1 LVLVAS
7 GAARRVRTGGE
18 LTRFHAVGPWAWLG
32 FVVSLAAGLD
42 VRRDLIGAWLR
53 PQQGVSAERPLASI
67 NEGDE
72 KMMVLGADLHKRS
85 HTVAAVEAATGELF
99 GEKTI
104 QVGARGFASV
114 LEWARARSSERVWA
128 LEDCR
133 HVSGSFERF
142 LIARGERVVR
152 VAPRL
157 MADSRRALR
166 TRGKSDQIDALAVAR
181 AALRERI
188 ETLPAAQLAG
198 VELDL
203 RLLVDHRERLVPQRT
218 ALANDVRWN
227 IHDLWPELTIPS
239 RSLASAK
246 WIGKLSR
253 RLARAQHS
261 ARVRIARDELRR
273 IADLTRAICALQ
285 QEIAALIAQAAPQL
299 LDEPGCGPL
308 TAAKLVGEIA
318 GADRFSSD
326 AKLARAAGLAPIPVS
341 SGRTHRH
348 HLDRGGNRQIN
359 AAIHRIALT
368 RSRIHPETIAFIA
381 RKTAEGQTRR
391 DAIRALKRHLARRI
405 WHLLRTPP
413 AVQTNPDHVNSLT

>member
-1 LVLVAS
+1 
-7 GAARRVRTGGE
+7 
-18 LTRFHAVGPWAWLG
+18 
-32 FVVSLAAGLD
+32 
-42 VRRDLIGAWLR
+42 
-53 PQQGVSAERPLASI
+53 
-67 NEGDE
+67 
-72 KMMVLGADLHKRS
+72 MMVLGADLHKSS
-85 HTVAAVEAATGELF
+85 HTVAAVEGPTGELL
-99 GEKTI
+99 GSKTI
-104 QVGARGFASV
+104 QVGARGFAVV
-114 LEWARARSSERVWA
+114 LEWARGLSAKRVWA

-166 TRGKSDQIDALAVAR
+166 DRGKSDQIDALAVAR

-203 RLLVDHRERLVPQRT
+203 RLLVDHRERLVRQRV
-218 ALANDVRWN
+218 ALGNDVRWN
-227 IHDLWPELTIPS
+227 LHDLWPELAIPS
-239 RSLASAK
+239 RALFTAK
-246 WIGKLSR
+246 WLAKIAR
-253 RLARAQHS
+253 RLARAEQT

-273 IADLTRAICALQ
+273 IADLSRAIDALET
-285 QEIAALIAQAAPQL
+285 EIGELVAQAAPQL

-318 GADRFSSD
+318 GADRFATD

-341 SGRTHRH
+341 SGRTNRHR
-348 HLDRGGNRQIN
+348 LDRGGNRQIN

-368 RSRIHPETIAFIA
+368 RSRLHPETIAFLE
-381 RKTAEGQTRR
+381 RKTAEGKTHRE
-391 DAIRALKRHLARRI
+391 ALRALKRHLARRI
-405 WHLLRTPP
+405 WHLLQPPTPKHETAP
-413 AVQTNPDHVNSLT
+413 SPSTS